1 MAQPQTLRSMAGAP
15 SEPARLAEATVII
28 IDAQNEYVTGALPLP
43 GVAEALVE
51 IDRLLAKARDA
62 GADIIHVKHIGAA
75 GGAFDPDAP
84 RGDFAE
90 GALPAPMETVVSK
103 KLPNAFAGTDL
114 ADRLAA
120 TGKKKL
126 IIAGF
131 QTHMCISST
140 VRAATDAGYDSTVIA
155 SACATR
161 DLPAA
166 DGSGAVSASDI
177 HQITLASLADRFAVI
192 APNTDAIK
200 P

>member
-1 MAQPQTLRSMAGAP
+1 MTQPRTLRSMAGAP
-15 SEPARLAEATVII
+15 AEPARLADATVII

-43 GVAEALVE
+43 GVEEALTE
-51 IDRLLAKARDA
+51 IDKLLTKAREA
-62 GADIIHVKHIGAA
+62 GAGIVHVKHVGAV
-75 GGAFDPDAP
+75 GGAFDPNEP

-90 GALPAPMETVVSK
+90 GAKPAPGEAIVEK
-103 KLPNAFAGTDL
+103 GLPNAFAGTDL
-114 ADRLAA
+114 ADKLAA
-120 TGKKKL
+120 AGKKKL

-161 DLPAA
+161 DLPSA
-166 DGSGAVSASDI
+166 DGATAVPAKTIHDI
-177 HQITLASLADRFAVI
+177 SLASLADRFAVI
-192 APNTDAIK
+192 APNIDAIQ